1 MSVFPQVITNTTFGI
16 YFICRIFQ
24 TMPVRSDPEEQ
35 LLGVAEAEFLQARDT
50 IPTIQPTVLKQV
62 TTVAL
67 CLEQCLWNYNCT
79 VL

>member
-1 MSVFPQVITNTTFGI
+1 
-16 YFICRIFQ
+16 
-24 TMPVRSDPEEQ
+24 MPVRSDPEEQ

-62 TTVAL
+62 T
-67 CLEQCLWNYNCT
+67 EQCLWNYNCM